1 MDINLMI
8 TSFPKLLDATVVT
21 VKLLSLSLFFGLFI
35 GLLFAILRLSK
46 NKIINKFAY
55 GYSYVFRGT
64 PLLVQIF
71 IIYFGLG
78 NIEYFRSTFL
88 WVVFKEPYWCAI
100 IAFALNTGAY
110 TSEIL
115 RSAFQ
120 TIKPGFIEAGKSLGI
135 SNKIIFY
142 KIQIPIAIRQSL
154 PAYGNEIILMMKG
167 TSLASTVTL
176 MDFDLM
182 INSLPKLLGATV
194 VTLKLLSASLF
205 FGLFIGLLFA
215 VLRLNKNKIINK
227 FAYTYS
233 YVFRGTPLLVQIFII
248 YFGLGQIEYFRSTFL
263 WVVFKEP
270 YWCAIIAFAL
280 NTGAYTSEILR
291 SAFQTIKPGLIEAGK
306 SLGIS
311 NKIIFYK
318 IQIPIAIRQS
328 LPAYGNEIILMMKGT
343 SLASTVTLMDLTG
356 VAKYIISTTFKPIE
370 VFIVAGGI
378 YLFMTFIIH
387 NVIKFLEKKY
397 SFN

>member
-1 MDINLMI
+1 MDLELMI
-8 TSFPKLLDATVVT
+8 NSLPKLLNAAVITL
-21 VKLLSLSLFFGLFI
+21 KLLSVSLIIGLFI
-35 GLLFAILRLSK
+35 GLFFAILRLNK
-46 NKIINKFAY
+46 NIFINRFAY

-78 NIEYFRSTFL
+78 QIEYLRSTVL
-88 WVVFKEPYWCAI
+88 WVILKEPYWCAI

-120 TIKPGFIEAGKSLGI
+120 TIKPGVIEAGKSLGI
-135 SNKIIFY
+135 SNKVIFY

-167 TSLASTVTL
+167 TSLASTVT
-176 MDFDLM
+176 
-182 INSLPKLLGATV
+182 I
-194 VTLKLLSASLF
+194 
-205 FGLFIGLLFA
+205 
-215 VLRLNKNKIINK
+215 
-227 FAYTYS
+227 
-233 YVFRGTPLLVQIFII
+233 
-248 YFGLGQIEYFRSTFL
+248 
-263 WVVFKEP
+263 
-270 YWCAIIAFAL
+270 
-280 NTGAYTSEILR
+280 
-291 SAFQTIKPGLIEAGK
+291 
-306 SLGIS
+306 
-311 NKIIFYK
+311 
-318 IQIPIAIRQS
+318 
-328 LPAYGNEIILMMKGT
+328 
-343 SLASTVTLMDLTG
+343 MDLTG

>member
-1 MDINLMI
+1 MDFELMI
-8 TSFPKLLDATVVT
+8 NSFPKLLNAAVITL
-21 VKLLSLSLFFGLFI
+21 KLLSVSLIVGLFI
-35 GLLFAILRLSK
+35 GLLFAILRL
-46 NKIINKFAY
+46 NENIFINKFAY

-78 NIEYFRSTFL
+78 QIESLRSSFL
-88 WVVFKEPYWCAI
+88 WVILKEPYWCAI

-120 TIKPGFIEAGKSLGI
+120 TIKPGIIEAGKSLGI

-142 KIQIPIAIRQSL
+142 KVQIPIAIRQSL
-154 PAYGNEIILMMKG
+154 PAYGNEIILM
-167 TSLASTVTL
+167 L
-176 MDFDLM
+176 
-182 INSLPKLLGATV
+182 
-194 VTLKLLSASLF
+194 
-205 FGLFIGLLFA
+205 
-215 VLRLNKNKIINK
+215 
-227 FAYTYS
+227 
-233 YVFRGTPLLVQIFII
+233 
-248 YFGLGQIEYFRSTFL
+248 
-263 WVVFKEP
+263 
-270 YWCAIIAFAL
+270 
-280 NTGAYTSEILR
+280 
-291 SAFQTIKPGLIEAGK
+291 
-306 SLGIS
+306 
-311 NKIIFYK
+311 
-318 IQIPIAIRQS
+318 
-328 LPAYGNEIILMMKGT
+328 KGT

-397 SFN
+397 SY

>member
-1 MDINLMI
+1 MDLELMI
-8 TSFPKLLDATVVT
+8 NSLPKLLNAAVITL
-21 VKLLSLSLFFGLFI
+21 KLLSVSLIIGLFI
-35 GLLFAILRLSK
+35 GLFFAILRLNK
-46 NKIINKFAY
+46 NIFINRFAY

-78 NIEYFRSTFL
+78 QIEYLRSTVL
-88 WVVFKEPYWCAI
+88 WVILKEPYWWAF

-120 TIKPGFIEAGKSLGI
+120 TIKLGIIEAGKSLGI
-135 SNKIIFY
+135 SNKVIFY

-167 TSLASTVTL
+167 TSLASTVT
-176 MDFDLM
+176 
-182 INSLPKLLGATV
+182 I
-194 VTLKLLSASLF
+194 
-205 FGLFIGLLFA
+205 
-215 VLRLNKNKIINK
+215 
-227 FAYTYS
+227 
-233 YVFRGTPLLVQIFII
+233 
-248 YFGLGQIEYFRSTFL
+248 
-263 WVVFKEP
+263 
-270 YWCAIIAFAL
+270 
-280 NTGAYTSEILR
+280 
-291 SAFQTIKPGLIEAGK
+291 
-306 SLGIS
+306 
-311 NKIIFYK
+311 
-318 IQIPIAIRQS
+318 
-328 LPAYGNEIILMMKGT
+328 
-343 SLASTVTLMDLTG
+343 MDLTG

>member
-1 MDINLMI
+1 MDLELMI
-8 TSFPKLLDATVVT
+8 NSFPKLLNAALITL
-21 VKLLSLSLFFGLFI
+21 KLLSVSLIIGLFI
-35 GLLFAILRLSK
+35 GLFFAILRLNK
-46 NKIINKFAY
+46 NIFINRFAY

-78 NIEYFRSTFL
+78 QIEYLRSTVL
-88 WVVFKEPYWCAI
+88 WAILKEPYWCAI

-120 TIKPGFIEAGKSLGI
+120 TIKPGIIEAGKSLGI
-135 SNKIIFY
+135 SNKVIFY

-167 TSLASTVTL
+167 TSLASTVT
-176 MDFDLM
+176 
-182 INSLPKLLGATV
+182 I
-194 VTLKLLSASLF
+194 
-205 FGLFIGLLFA
+205 
-215 VLRLNKNKIINK
+215 
-227 FAYTYS
+227 
-233 YVFRGTPLLVQIFII
+233 
-248 YFGLGQIEYFRSTFL
+248 
-263 WVVFKEP
+263 
-270 YWCAIIAFAL
+270 
-280 NTGAYTSEILR
+280 
-291 SAFQTIKPGLIEAGK
+291 
-306 SLGIS
+306 
-311 NKIIFYK
+311 
-318 IQIPIAIRQS
+318 
-328 LPAYGNEIILMMKGT
+328 
-343 SLASTVTLMDLTG
+343 MDLTG

>member
-1 MDINLMI
+1 MDFDLMI
-8 TSFPKLLDATVVT
+8 TSFPKLLGATVIT
-21 VKLLSLSLFFGLFI
+21 LKLLSVSLFFGLFL
-35 GLLFAILRLSK
+35 GLFFAILRLNK
-46 NKIINKFAY
+46 NIIINKFAY

-78 NIEYFRSTFL
+78 QIEYLRSTIL
-88 WVVFKEPYWCAI
+88 WVVLKEPYWCAI
-100 IAFALNTGAY
+100 IAFTLNTGAY

-120 TIKPGFIEAGKSLGI
+120 TIKPGI
-135 SNKIIFY
+135 
-142 KIQIPIAIRQSL
+142 
-154 PAYGNEIILMMKG
+154 
-167 TSLASTVTL
+167 
-176 MDFDLM
+176 
-182 INSLPKLLGATV
+182 
-194 VTLKLLSASLF
+194 
-205 FGLFIGLLFA
+205 
-215 VLRLNKNKIINK
+215 
-227 FAYTYS
+227 
-233 YVFRGTPLLVQIFII
+233 
-248 YFGLGQIEYFRSTFL
+248 
-263 WVVFKEP
+263 
-270 YWCAIIAFAL
+270 
-280 NTGAYTSEILR
+280 
-291 SAFQTIKPGLIEAGK
+291 IEAGK

-378 YLFMTFIIH
+378 YLFMTFVIH
-387 NVIKFLEKKY
+387 NVIKYLEKKY
-397 SFN
+397 SFQQ

>member
-1 MDINLMI
+1 MDFELMI
-8 TSFPKLLDATVVT
+8 NSLPKLLNAAVITL
-21 VKLLSLSLFFGLFI
+21 KLLSVSLIIGLFI
-35 GLLFAILRLSK
+35 GLFFAILRLNK
-46 NKIINKFAY
+46 NIFINRFAY

-78 NIEYFRSTFL
+78 QIEYLRSTVL
-88 WVVFKEPYWCAI
+88 WVILKEPYWCAI

-120 TIKPGFIEAGKSLGI
+120 TIKPGIIEAGKSLGI
-135 SNKIIFY
+135 SNKVIFY

-167 TSLASTVTL
+167 TSLASTVT
-176 MDFDLM
+176 
-182 INSLPKLLGATV
+182 I
-194 VTLKLLSASLF
+194 
-205 FGLFIGLLFA
+205 
-215 VLRLNKNKIINK
+215 
-227 FAYTYS
+227 
-233 YVFRGTPLLVQIFII
+233 
-248 YFGLGQIEYFRSTFL
+248 
-263 WVVFKEP
+263 
-270 YWCAIIAFAL
+270 
-280 NTGAYTSEILR
+280 
-291 SAFQTIKPGLIEAGK
+291 
-306 SLGIS
+306 
-311 NKIIFYK
+311 
-318 IQIPIAIRQS
+318 
-328 LPAYGNEIILMMKGT
+328 
-343 SLASTVTLMDLTG
+343 MDLTG

>member
-1 MDINLMI
+1 MDFDLMI
-8 TSFPKLLDATVVT
+8 TSFPKLLNATVVT
-21 VKLLSLSLFFGLFI
+21 LKLLSLSLLFGLFI
-35 GLLFAILRLSK
+35 GLFFAILRLR
-46 NKIINKFAY
+46 NNIFLNMFAY

-78 NIEYFRSTFL
+78 QIEYLRTTVL
-88 WVVFKEPYWCAI
+88 WLVLKEPYWCAI

-135 SNKIIFY
+135 SNKVIFY

-176 MDFDLM
+176 L
-182 INSLPKLLGATV
+182 
-194 VTLKLLSASLF
+194 
-205 FGLFIGLLFA
+205 
-215 VLRLNKNKIINK
+215 
-227 FAYTYS
+227 
-233 YVFRGTPLLVQIFII
+233 
-248 YFGLGQIEYFRSTFL
+248 
-263 WVVFKEP
+263 
-270 YWCAIIAFAL
+270 
-280 NTGAYTSEILR
+280 
-291 SAFQTIKPGLIEAGK
+291 
-306 SLGIS
+306 
-311 NKIIFYK
+311 
-318 IQIPIAIRQS
+318 
-328 LPAYGNEIILMMKGT
+328 
-343 SLASTVTLMDLTG
+343 DLTG

-387 NVIKFLEKKY
+387 SLIKFLERKFGY
-397 SFN
+397 QS